1 VGVLPAELEVEV
13 VEVLLLVVELVEG
26 LLVEGLLVEELL
38 VERLLVEG
46 LLVGV
51 VTTLPAE
58 TTTIVTGIHGFVG
71 SYAKCRN

>member
-1 VGVLPAELEVEV
+1 VLPAELEVEV
-13 VEVLLLVVELVEG
+13 MEVLLLVVELVEG
-26 LLVEGLLVEELL
+26 LLVEGLLVEE
-38 VERLLVEG
+38 LLVEG

>member
-1 VGVLPAELEVEV
+1 M
-13 VEVLLLVVELVEG
+13 EVLLLVVELVEG
-26 LLVEGLLVEELL
+26 LLVEGLLVEELLVERLL

-58 TTTIVTGIHGFVG
+58 TTTIVTGIHGFVV